1 MEIGFIKDIIKLEMT
16 YNAGNAIPSAHI
28 KRISNIISHLS
39 NEEKESCAIYI
50 EKFKKLNNS
59 VTEEIV
65 DDAINNLENVCEY
78 GEEIVNYMEYQNVIN
93 LMDDVSIKFKS
104 LIIDSKKDYSLL
116 KIKIDKLLTKAFREL
131 MPVLLAKEITK
142 KHNS

>member
-16 YNAGNAIPSAHI
+16 YNAGNVIPSAHI

-65 DDAINNLENVCEY
+65 DESVNNLEKACEY
-78 GEEIVNYMEYQNVIN
+78 GEDIINFMEYQNVIN

-104 LIIDSKKDYSLL
+104 LIIDSKKDYSFL

-142 KHNS
+142 KHNN